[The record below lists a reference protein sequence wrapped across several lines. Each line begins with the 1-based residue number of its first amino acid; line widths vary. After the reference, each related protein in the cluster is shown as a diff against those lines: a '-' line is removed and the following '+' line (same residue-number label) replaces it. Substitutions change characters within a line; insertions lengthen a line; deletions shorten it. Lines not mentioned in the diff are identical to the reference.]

1 MSQKNETI
9 SYRNTLIFIFTVS
22 CIIVTIFVAK
32 FIFDGLKADDTH
44 VGFNEEAINLRL
56 KPVGEVNTGEMV
68 AVAAAPAKPKTAK
81 EIYDATCVACHGSG
95 VLNAPKFGDK
105 AGWADRIA
113 KGNDTLLKNAI
124 NGLNAMPPR
133 GGNAGLSDED
143 VKRTLDYMLAS
154 VSDAPAETA
163 EVKAAPATE
172 TPRAEEA
179 APAAEAPKAEEAA
192 PAAEAPKAEEAAP
205 AAAEAPKAEEAAPA
219 AEAPKAEEA
228 APVAEVSVATTEEV
242 TKLMSAKGLICMAC
256 HQVDGKMVGPS
267 FKEVAQKYAGDA
279 SATASLATKIT
290 QGGAGVW
297 GSSAM
302 PPNRVADEDL
312 TVIVNWILSL
322 K

>member
-1 MSQKNETI
+1 VSQKNETI

-172 TPRAEEA
+172 APKAEEA

-205 AAAEAPKAEEAAPA
+205 AA
-219 AEAPKAEEA
+219 EAPKAEEA
-228 APVAEVSVATTEEV
+228 APVAEVAVATTEEV

>member
-172 TPRAEEA
+172 
-179 APAAEAPKAEEAA
+179 APKAEEAA
-192 PAAEAPKAEEAAP
+192 PAAEAPKAEEAV
-205 AAAEAPKAEEAAPA
+205 PA

-228 APVAEVSVATTEEV
+228 APVAEVAVATTEEV

>member
-1 MSQKNETI
+1 VSQKNETI

-172 TPRAEEA
+172 APKAEEA

-192 PAAEAPKAEEAAP
+192 PAAEAPKAEEAV
-205 AAAEAPKAEEAAPA
+205 PA

-228 APVAEVSVATTEEV
+228 APVAEVAVATTEEV

>member
-172 TPRAEEA
+172 APKAEEA

-205 AAAEAPKAEEAAPA
+205 AA
-219 AEAPKAEEA
+219 EAPKAEEA
-228 APVAEVSVATTEEV
+228 APVAEVAVATTEEV

>member
-1 MSQKNETI
+1 VSQKNETI

-205 AAAEAPKAEEAAPA
+205 AA
-219 AEAPKAEEA
+219 EAPKAEEA
-228 APVAEVSVATTEEV
+228 APVAEVAVATTEEV

>member
-172 TPRAEEA
+172 APKAEEA

-192 PAAEAPKAEEAAP
+192 PAAEAPKAEEAV
-205 AAAEAPKAEEAAPA
+205 PA

-228 APVAEVSVATTEEV
+228 APVAEVAVATTEEV

>member
-172 TPRAEEA
+172 
-179 APAAEAPKAEEAA
+179 
-192 PAAEAPKAEEAAP
+192 
-205 AAAEAPKAEEAAPA
+205 
-219 AEAPKAEEA
+219 APKAEEA
-228 APVAEVSVATTEEV
+228 APVAEVAVATTEEV

>member
-172 TPRAEEA
+172 
-179 APAAEAPKAEEAA
+179 
-192 PAAEAPKAEEAAP
+192 
-205 AAAEAPKAEEAAPA
+205 APKAEEAAPA

-228 APVAEVSVATTEEV
+228 APVAEVAVATTEEV